1 MKSTVY
7 LAFGSNL
14 GDREGNLCKACE
26 MVSDMEGFEL
36 IECSPIYINPAMEM
50 AEPAPGFLN
59 MVAKGE
65 YIYRPLELLNQ
76 IELIEKKLGRTD
88 KGGYKPRTI
97 DIDIL
102 LFGKEAIENE
112 RLAVPHP
119 KLTLRPFYL
128 VPLLQIEPEL
138 VHPVTGEKLAACLK
152 ENDQAQMILYK
163 DNLFRHV

>member
-26 MVSDMEGFEL
+26 MIASMEGFEL

-59 MVAKGE
+59 MVAKGD
-65 YIYRPLELLNQ
+65 YAYRPLELLNQ
-76 IELIEKKLGRTD
+76 IELIEKKLGRAD

-102 LFGKEAIENE
+102 LFGKEVIETE
-112 RLAVPHP
+112 RLSVPHR
-119 KLTLRPFYL
+119 KLTMRPFFL

-138 VHPVTGEKLAACLK
+138 IHPVTGEKVATYLRDG
-152 ENDQAQMILYK
+152 DQAQMILYK
-163 DNLFRHV
+163 DNLFRNV